1 MNKVLL
7 VGNLGKDPELR
18 ATPSGKSVASFTLA
32 TNERWVDATTEER
45 KESTEWHE
53 VEVWGRQ
60 AEAVSATMKKGKQVL
75 VEGRIR
81 TDKWEDK
88 ETGQPRS
95 RKKIVADSVVFL
107 GTKPSDDIDLSVAQP
122 EPPEAEQVSP

>member
-1 MNKVLL
+1 MASMNKVLL

-18 ATPSGKSVASFTLA
+18 VTPSGKSVATFTLA
-32 TNERWVDATTEER
+32 TNEKWVDAQTEER
-45 KESTEWHE
+45 KESTEWHD

-60 AEAVSATMKKGKQVL
+60 AEAVNATMKKGKQVM

-88 ETGQPRS
+88 ETKEPRS
-95 RKKIVADSVVFL
+95 RKKIVADTVLFL
-107 GTKPSDDIDLSVAQP
+107 GAKPVESADEIAFEVAP
-122 EPPEAEQVSP
+122 LEAS